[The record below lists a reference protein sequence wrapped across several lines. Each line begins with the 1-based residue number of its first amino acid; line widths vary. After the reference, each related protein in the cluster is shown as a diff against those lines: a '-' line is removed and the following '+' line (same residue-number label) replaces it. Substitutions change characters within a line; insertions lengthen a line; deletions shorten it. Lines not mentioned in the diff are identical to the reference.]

1 MTTIASMITTS
12 ASLLSILIGG
22 QIISSDENRPGYWG
36 ATLVLSGLIG
46 ATLGFFSFRQQ
57 DLAIPALILV
67 LGNFGMIIGVRRLQE
82 VGAGL
87 RLDGIAILTL
97 GLLGIIVS
105 LYHILVQIF

>member
-1 MTTIASMITTS
+1 MPTIASMITTS
-12 ASLLSILIGG
+12 ASLLAILIGG
-22 QIISSDENRPGYWG
+22 QIINSDENRPGYWG

-46 ATLGFFSFRQQ
+46 STLGFFSFHQQ

-105 LYHILVQIF
+105 LYHILVEIF